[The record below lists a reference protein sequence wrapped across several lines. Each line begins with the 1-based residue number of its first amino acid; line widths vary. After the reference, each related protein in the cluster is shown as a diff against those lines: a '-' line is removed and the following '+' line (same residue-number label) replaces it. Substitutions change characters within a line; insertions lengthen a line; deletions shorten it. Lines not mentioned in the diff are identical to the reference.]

1 MNFNIK
7 INLIK
12 KPAVK
17 QLFSNLLTRVLTR
30 AYNDL
35 VMNINGRQQ
44 EIFEIVVE
52 EFIKSARPIGSEFLA
67 ENYDLEVSPATIRN
81 DLAYL
86 EELGFL
92 AKPHTS
98 GGRIPTSRGWHFFV
112 EEVREPAAFSKEEMA
127 RLNSLTSELLKT
139 SQEIMSCVS
148 KIFPKVSE
156 EFFKNF
162 LINKLFDDHER
173 KK

>member
-1 MNFNIK
+1 
-7 INLIK
+7 
-12 KPAVK
+12 
-17 QLFSNLLTRVLTR
+17 
-30 AYNDL
+30 
-35 VMNINGRQQ
+35 MNINNRQQ
-44 EIFEIVVE
+44 EIFGIVVE
-52 EFIKSARPIGSEFLA
+52 EFIKSARPISSEFLA

-112 EEVREPAAFSKEEMA
+112 EEVREPAAFSKEEIV
-127 RLNSLTSELLKT
+127 RLNSLTSELLNT

-148 KIFPKVSE
+148 RIFPEVSE
-156 EFFKNF
+156 EFFKKF
-162 LINKLFDDHER
+162 LIEKLFNENKYDRR
-173 KK
+173 K